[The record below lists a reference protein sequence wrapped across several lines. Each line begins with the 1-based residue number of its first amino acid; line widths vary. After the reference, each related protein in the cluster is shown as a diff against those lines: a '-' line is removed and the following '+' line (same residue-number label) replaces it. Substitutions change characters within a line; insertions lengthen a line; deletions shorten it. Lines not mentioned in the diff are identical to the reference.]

1 VEQAAPQQR
10 RAITVNVVNSFATI
24 GLGLAGALA
33 GVPVAAL
40 AYNAPVAGPVK
51 MPQRWWV
58 GGPARPALV
67 VATAGSSGAAGAIIG
82 AVVPPTFALPAFW
95 LFAVLGVGL
104 AVIDARCRR
113 LPHRLT
119 GALWASSGLCFVVVA
134 ATGGGMQPVIRA
146 AAAGIATAAVL
157 LVVALALP
165 GQLGLGDVMFAGAV
179 AFTLGW
185 LGWEAAVI
193 GILAGLL
200 TQGVVVLAVKVFV
213 RDRATSSP
221 MGPALV
227 TGWLLAVALTA

>member
-1 VEQAAPQQR
+1 VEQATPQQR
-10 RAITVNVVNSFATI
+10 RAITVNVVSSFATI

-40 AYNAPVAGPVK
+40 AYSAPVAGPVE
-51 MPQRWWV
+51 MPKRWWA

-67 VATAGSSGAAGAIIG
+67 AATTGSSAAASAIIG

-95 LFAVLGVGL
+95 IFAVLGVGL
-104 AVIDARCRR
+104 GIIDARCRR

-119 GALWASSGLCFVVVA
+119 GALWASSGLCFVVVT
-134 ATGGGMQPVIRA
+134 ATGGDMQPVIRA
-146 AAAGIATAAVL
+146 AAAGITTAAVL

-179 AFTLGW
+179 TFNLGW
-185 LGWEAAVI
+185 LSWQAAVI
-193 GILAGLL
+193 GILGGLL
-200 TQGVVVLAVKVFV
+200 TQGVVVLAVKLFG
-213 RDRATSSP
+213 RDRATSYP